1 MRHPEQVANVLL
13 VAQLLA
19 DLDKAGDDHEA
30 LLHLQADIFRASF
43 RAQLAAGD
51 IARTQKRLDIGKAPG
66 WSENH
71 TAEEREMVGDS
82 PWRLAVSTT
91 SREPKEWWIESEVA
105 SRCVRQLR
113 AVGDALAWRVYL
125 YDRRAIL
132 ALSRN
137 APTGPIVRKAG
148 LGLELGYIVR
158 DWEKHR
164 RFTLLH
170 DLTSCLRI
178 ADVSEVHA
186 NGQRLLAEIKAS
198 PTGLKRTT

>member
-71 TAEEREMVGDS
+71 TAEEREMVGGWPCRPHHASQRSGGSSLKSHQGASDS
-82 PWRLAVSTT
+82 YALSAMPSRGVSTCT
-91 SREPKEWWIESEVA
+91 TDEPFSR
-105 SRCVRQLR
+105 
-113 AVGDALAWRVYL
+113 
-125 YDRRAIL
+125 
-132 ALSRN
+132 
-137 APTGPIVRKAG
+137 
-148 LGLELGYIVR
+148 
-158 DWEKHR
+158 
-164 RFTLLH
+164 
-170 DLTSCLRI
+170 
-178 ADVSEVHA
+178 
-186 NGQRLLAEIKAS
+186 
-198 PTGLKRTT
+198 